1 MRCKYQNVGKLETA
15 MNYTVYIYI
24 YIYICVCIFVEFY
37 KNIGRGWMS
46 LYWYNQEKKDCIDLH
61 SILEQIHLW
70 LCLEAWKISPMP
82 IWTCCM
88 VCPHAWKVW
97 TKLHKV
103 KKNTIQITL
112 MWLNMVCFQHNV
124 VIYWLQHLET
134 DKLYILKISLF
145 QKTQL
150 VSRLLLSRRN
160 LHSLSLAALKSKEK
174 KNRIWAI
181 LFCTKNNFGTV
192 LLNV

>member
-1 MRCKYQNVGKLETA
+1 MT
-15 MNYTVYIYI
+15 
-24 YIYICVCIFVEFY
+24 
-37 KNIGRGWMS
+37 
-46 LYWYNQEKKDCIDLH
+46 
-61 SILEQIHLW
+61 
-70 LCLEAWKISPMP
+70 
-82 IWTCCM
+82 IWAFCM

-103 KKNTIQITL
+103 KENTIQITL

-150 VSRLLLSRRN
+150 DHKWVDYFSAGGTCTHC
-160 LHSLSLAALKSKEK
+160 HSLHWKVK
-174 KNRIWAI
+174 KKQNRVWAI
-181 LFCTKNNFGTV
+181 LFCTINNFGTV
-192 LLNV
+192 LLNVQCIIWVLKRIQLRTTEEMRVWDAVLVHVATTANCQREKTAEGRTKYKGISITC